1 MYIASAFENMN
12 KDAYLCL
19 NKIDHGTH
27 TNTQARKK
35 SAEDLSFENMSSDE
49 EEELGCENK
58 IQDDFIINFERTT
71 KFK

>member
-1 MYIASAFENMN
+1 MN

-19 NKIDHGTH
+19 NKIDHGH
-27 TNTQARKK
+27 SNAQQQRKK
-35 SAEDLSFENMSSDE
+35 SAEDHSFENMSSDE

>member
-1 MYIASAFENMN
+1 MYIASAFENMS

-19 NKIDHGTH
+19 NKIDHGH
-27 TNTQARKK
+27 SNAQLRKK